1 MSLLKKLI
9 SNSTIKATSAL
20 ADSKVYKEQ
29 EETTTPIPA
38 INVAVSGRL
47 DGGFLPG
54 VTVFAG
60 PSKHFKSSFALLL
73 AKSYMEKNP
82 ESVMLFYDNE
92 FGAPQAYFENMGID
106 MSRVA
111 HVPITNIE
119 ELKFDL
125 AKQLSELTED
135 EKVIVVIDSVGNL
148 ASKKEAQN
156 ALEENSAADMTRA
169 KEMKS
174 LFRIVTP
181 HVKMKGIPMIVIN
194 HTYKEMGLYP
204 KDVVSGGTGIYY
216 SADNIYIIGRQQD
229 KDGTELVGYN
239 FIINVE
245 KSRFVKE
252 KSKIPVSFSMEDGIS
267 KYSGLLDMGLES
279 GLVTNPSKGWYAY
292 GKDKFREKDFESVA
306 EVLLAS
312 EEFYNWVQAK
322 YSLNTKLW
330 KSEDGG
336 EE

>member
-1 MSLLKKLI
+1 MSLLDKILQ
-9 SNSTIKATSAL
+9 NSTIKSTSKFGE
-20 ADSKVYKEQ
+20 STVFTQQ
-29 EETTTPIPA
+29 EEVTTPIPA
-38 INVAVSGRL
+38 INVALSGRL
-47 DGGFLPG
+47 DGGFVPG

-73 AKSYMEKNP
+73 GKAYMEKYP
-82 ESVMLFYDNE
+82 DAVMLFYDNE

-106 MSRVA
+106 VARVA
-111 HVPITNIE
+111 HTPITNIE

-125 AKQLSELTED
+125 AKQLNDLTPAD
-135 EKVIVVIDSVGNL
+135 KVIIIVDSVGNL

-156 ALEENSAADMTRA
+156 ALDENSAADMTRA

-181 HVKMKGIPMIVIN
+181 HIKMKNIPMIVIN
-194 HTYKEMGLYP
+194 HTYKEMGLFP

-229 KDGTELVGYN
+229 KDGKEVVGFN
-239 FIINVE
+239 FIINIE

-252 KSKIPVSFSMEDGIS
+252 KSKIPVEFSLEDGIS

-279 GLVTNPSKGWYAY
+279 GVVTNPSKGWYQY
-292 GKDKFREKDFESVA
+292 GKQKFRSDDFGGVA
-306 EVLLAS
+306 EELLS
-312 EEFYNWVQAK
+312 SDEFKQWVINK

-330 KSEDGG
+330 K
-336 EE
+336 EEE

>member
-1 MSLLKKLI
+1 MSLLNKLI
-9 SNSTIKATSAL
+9 KNSTIKATSAL
-20 ADSKVYKEQ
+20 TDSKVYTEQ

-38 INVAVSGRL
+38 INVAISGRL

-135 EKVIVVIDSVGNL
+135 EKVIVVVDSVGNL

-181 HVKMKGIPMIVIN
+181 HVKMKAIPMIVIN

-229 KDGTELVGYN
+229 KEGNEVVGYN

-267 KYSGLLDMGLES
+267 KYSGLLDMGLDS

-292 GKDKFREKDFESVA
+292 NDVKFREKDFDSVA
-306 EVLLAS
+306 EDLLTS
-312 EEFYNWVQAK
+312 EDFYNWVKTK
-322 YSLNTKLW
+322 YSLSTKLW
-330 KSEDGG
+330 KIEEPG

>member
-1 MSLLKKLI
+1 MSLLNKLI
-9 SNSTIKATSAL
+9 KNSTIKATSAL
-20 ADSKVYKEQ
+20 VDSKVYTEQ

-38 INVAVSGRL
+38 INVAISGRL

-135 EKVIVVIDSVGNL
+135 EKVIVVVDSVGNL

-181 HVKMKGIPMIVIN
+181 HVKMKAIPMIVIN

-229 KDGTELVGYN
+229 KEGNEVVGYN

-267 KYSGLLDMGLES
+267 KYSGLLDMGLDS

-292 GKDKFREKDFESVA
+292 NDAKFREKDFDSVA
-306 EVLLAS
+306 EDLLTS
-312 EEFYNWVQAK
+312 EDFYNWVKTK
-322 YSLNTKLW
+322 YSLSTKLW
-330 KSEDGG
+330 KIEEPG